1 MAAAQAGGMT
11 IRYVIIQGKGALC
24 RGCMVFSDDTTPGTL
39 DPMISRA
46 EETGL
51 QATLQVYSLM
61 G

>member
-39 DPMISRA
+39 DPRA

-51 QATLQVYSLM
+51 QATLQVYSFM